1 MEALTGHPVDHA
13 VSLGVGEGTEEIK
26 YLSLGNQSGNSP
38 MKIFNIILAIL
49 FLLFA
54 AVQFNDSPGDILFWV
69 LVYAGVGI
77 LSAFAAYNKYNMWAI
92 LLGLAVVVFE
102 MFRKFPTF
110 AIWVSDGMPSIVG
123 EMKASSPYVELAR
136 EYLGLCLCLAVLIF
150 QYVRFAKLRRKEA
163 PFVE

>member
-1 MEALTGHPVDHA
+1 
-13 VSLGVGEGTEEIK
+13 
-26 YLSLGNQSGNSP
+26 
-38 MKIFNIILAIL
+38 MKIFNLLLAVI

-54 AVQFNDSPGDILFWV
+54 AVQLNDSPDDIMFWV
-69 LVYAGVGI
+69 VVYAGVGI
-77 LSAFAAYNKYNMWAI
+77 ISAFAAFNKYNMWAI

-110 AIWVSDGMPSIVG
+110 AIWISDGMPSIVG
-123 EMKASSPYVELAR
+123 EMQASSPYVELAR

-150 QYVRFAKLRRKEA
+150 QYVRFAKLRRQEA

>member
-1 MEALTGHPVDHA
+1 
-13 VSLGVGEGTEEIK
+13 
-26 YLSLGNQSGNSP
+26 

-69 LVYAGVGI
+69 IVYAGVGI
-77 LSAFAAYNKYNMWAI
+77 ISAFAAFNRYNMWAI

-110 AIWVSDGMPSIVG
+110 ALWVSDGMPSIVD
-123 EMKASSPYVELAR
+123 ERLLLWSDIPYPLPIPPALPQHIR
-136 EYLGLCLCLAVLIF
+136 GGI
-150 QYVRFAKLRRKEA
+150 YVALRPERGS
-163 PFVE
+163 